1 MSNKTLKETMLHS
14 ETGKML
20 FEWITDIYDDCKI
33 MIQIY
38 EALGVQFDN
47 VNYMFEDILKQM
59 FPQTAT
65 WGIELWERR
74 LNLPTNES
82 ESLESRRG
90 KVIAKIQSKIIINPE
105 TMGVITK
112 NFTGIDVKIIEWLKD
127 WTFAVQTD
135 AKNMNKAFEIHK
147 IIKRIKPS
155 HLAFVLQFIL
165 EDNTNMYIGAC
176 TYIGLVHTI
185 LPYDLSPIEVEVNP
199 YTGGTYTHIVKKVS
213 VN

>member
-1 MSNKTLKETMLHS
+1 MLHS

-20 FEWITDIYDDCKI
+20 FEWITSIYDDCKI
-33 MIQIY
+33 MIQVY

-65 WGIELWERR
+65 WGLELWERR

-82 ESLESRRG
+82 ENMENRRG
-90 KVIAKIQSKIIINPE
+90 KVIAKIQSKVTVNPE
-105 TMGVITK
+105 TMAVITK
-112 NFTGIDVKIIEWLKD
+112 NFTGADIKIIEWLKD

-155 HLAFVLQFIL
+155 HMAYVLQFIL
-165 EDNTNMYIGAC
+165 QQDANMYIGAC
-176 TYIGLVHTI
+176 TYVGLVQTI
-185 LPYDLSPIEVEVNP
+185 LPYDLSPIEVEVNT
-199 YTGGTYTHIVKKVS
+199 YAGGTYTHIVKRVS
-213 VN
+213 IN

>member
-20 FEWITDIYDDCKI
+20 FEWITSIYDDCKI
-33 MIQIY
+33 MIQVY

-47 VNYMFEDILKQM
+47 VNYMFEDILKQI

-65 WGIELWERR
+65 WGLELWERR

-82 ESLESRRG
+82 ENMENRRG
-90 KVIAKIQSKIIINPE
+90 KVIAKIQSKVTVNPE
-105 TMGVITK
+105 TMAIITK
-112 NFTGIDVKIIEWLKD
+112 NFTGADIKIIEWLKD

-155 HLAFVLQFIL
+155 HMAYVLQFIL
-165 EDNTNMYIGAC
+165 QQDANMYIGAC
-176 TYIGLVHTI
+176 TYVGLVQTI
-185 LPYDLSPIEVEVNP
+185 LPYDLSPIEVEVNT
-199 YTGGTYTHIVKKVS
+199 YAGGTYTHIVKRVS
-213 VN
+213 IN

>member
-20 FEWITDIYDDCKI
+20 FEWITSIYDDCKI
-33 MIQIY
+33 MIQVY

-65 WGIELWERR
+65 WGLELWERR

-82 ESLESRRG
+82 ENMENRRG
-90 KVIAKIQSKIIINPE
+90 KVIAKIQSKVTVNPE
-105 TMGVITK
+105 TMAIITK
-112 NFTGIDVKIIEWLKD
+112 NFTGADIKIIEWLKD

-155 HLAFVLQFIL
+155 HMAYVLQFIL
-165 EDNTNMYIGAC
+165 QQDANMYIGAC
-176 TYIGLVHTI
+176 TYVGLVQTI
-185 LPYDLSPIEVEVNP
+185 LPYDLSPIEVEVNT
-199 YTGGTYTHIVKKVS
+199 YAGGTYTHIVKRVS
-213 VN
+213 IN

>member
-20 FEWITDIYDDCKI
+20 FEWITSIYDDCKI
-33 MIQIY
+33 MIQVY

-65 WGIELWERR
+65 WGLELWERR

-82 ESLESRRG
+82 ENMENRRG
-90 KVIAKIQSKIIINPE
+90 KVIAKIQSKVTVNPE
-105 TMGVITK
+105 TMAVITK
-112 NFTGIDVKIIEWLKD
+112 NFTGADIKIIEWLKD

-135 AKNMNKAFEIHK
+135 AKSMNKAFEIHK

-155 HLAFVLQFIL
+155 HMAYVLQFIL
-165 EDNTNMYIGAC
+165 QQDANMYIAAC
-176 TYIGLVHTI
+176 TYVGLVQTI
-185 LPYDLSPIEVEVNP
+185 LPYDLSPIEVEVNT
-199 YTGGTYTHIVKKVS
+199 YAGGTYTHIVKRVS
-213 VN
+213 IN

>member
-20 FEWITDIYDDCKI
+20 FEWITSIYDDCKI
-33 MIQIY
+33 MIQVY

-65 WGIELWERR
+65 WGLELWERR

-82 ESLESRRG
+82 ENMENRRG
-90 KVIAKIQSKIIINPE
+90 KVMAKIQSKVTVNPE
-105 TMGVITK
+105 TMAIITK
-112 NFTGIDVKIIEWLKD
+112 NFTGADIKIIEWLKD

-155 HLAFVLQFIL
+155 HMAYVLQFIL
-165 EDNTNMYIGAC
+165 QQDANMYIGAC
-176 TYIGLVHTI
+176 TYVGLVQTI
-185 LPYDLSPIEVEVNP
+185 LPYDLSPIEVEVNT
-199 YTGGTYTHIVKKVS
+199 YAGGTYTHIVKRVS
-213 VN
+213 IN

>member
-1 MSNKTLKETMLHS
+1 MLHS

-20 FEWITDIYDDCKI
+20 FEWITSIYDDCKI
-33 MIQIY
+33 MIQVY

-47 VNYMFEDILKQM
+47 VNYMFEDILKQI

-65 WGIELWERR
+65 WGLELWERR

-82 ESLESRRG
+82 ENMENRRG
-90 KVIAKIQSKIIINPE
+90 KVIAKIQSKVTVNPE
-105 TMGVITK
+105 TMAIITK
-112 NFTGIDVKIIEWLKD
+112 NFTGADIKIIEWLKD

-155 HLAFVLQFIL
+155 HMAYVLQFIL
-165 EDNTNMYIGAC
+165 QQDANMYIGAC
-176 TYIGLVHTI
+176 TYVGLVQTI
-185 LPYDLSPIEVEVNP
+185 LPYDLSPIEVEVNT
-199 YTGGTYTHIVKKVS
+199 YAGGTYTHIVKRVS
-213 VN
+213 IN

>member
-1 MSNKTLKETMLHS
+1 MLHS

-20 FEWITDIYDDCKI
+20 FEWITSIYDDCKI
-33 MIQIY
+33 MIQVY

-65 WGIELWERR
+65 WGLELWERR

-82 ESLESRRG
+82 ENMENRRG
-90 KVIAKIQSKIIINPE
+90 KVIAKIQSKVTVNPE
-105 TMGVITK
+105 TMAVITK
-112 NFTGIDVKIIEWLKD
+112 NFTGADIKIIEWLKD

-135 AKNMNKAFEIHK
+135 AKSMNKAFEIHK

-155 HLAFVLQFIL
+155 HMAYVLQFIL
-165 EDNTNMYIGAC
+165 QQDANMYIAAC
-176 TYIGLVHTI
+176 TYVGLVQTI
-185 LPYDLSPIEVEVNP
+185 LPYDLSPIEVEVNT
-199 YTGGTYTHIVKKVS
+199 YAGGTYTHIVKRVS
-213 VN
+213 IN

>member
-1 MSNKTLKETMLHS
+1 MLHS

-20 FEWITDIYDDCKI
+20 FEWITSIYDDCKI
-33 MIQIY
+33 MIQVY

-65 WGIELWERR
+65 WGLELWERR

-82 ESLESRRG
+82 ENMENRRG
-90 KVIAKIQSKIIINPE
+90 KVIAKIQSKVTVNPE
-105 TMGVITK
+105 TMAIITK
-112 NFTGIDVKIIEWLKD
+112 NFTGADIKIIEWLKD

-155 HLAFVLQFIL
+155 HMAYVLQFIL
-165 EDNTNMYIGAC
+165 QQDANMYIGAC
-176 TYIGLVHTI
+176 TYVGLVQTI
-185 LPYDLSPIEVEVNP
+185 LPYDLSPIEVEVNT
-199 YTGGTYTHIVKKVS
+199 YAGGTYTHIVKRVS
-213 VN
+213 IN

>member
-20 FEWITDIYDDCKI
+20 FEWITSIYDDCKI
-33 MIQIY
+33 MIQVY

-65 WGIELWERR
+65 WGLELWERR
-74 LNLPTNES
+74 LNLLTNES
-82 ESLESRRG
+82 ENMENRRG
-90 KVIAKIQSKIIINPE
+90 KVIAKIQSKVTVNPE
-105 TMGVITK
+105 TMAVITK
-112 NFTGIDVKIIEWLKD
+112 NFTGTDIKIIEWLKD

-155 HLAFVLQFIL
+155 HMAYVLQFIL
-165 EDNTNMYIGAC
+165 QQDANMYIGAC
-176 TYIGLVHTI
+176 TYVGLVQTI
-185 LPYDLSPIEVEVNP
+185 LPYDLSPIEVEVNT
-199 YTGGTYTHIVKKVS
+199 YASGTYTHIVKRVS
-213 VN
+213 IN

>member
-1 MSNKTLKETMLHS
+1 MLHS

-20 FEWITDIYDDCKI
+20 FEWITSIYDDCKI
-33 MIQIY
+33 MVQVY

-65 WGIELWERR
+65 WGLELWERR

-82 ESLESRRG
+82 ENMENRRG
-90 KVIAKIQSKIIINPE
+90 KVIAKIQSKVTVNPE
-105 TMGVITK
+105 TMAVITK
-112 NFTGIDVKIIEWLKD
+112 NFTGADIKIIEWLKD
-127 WTFAVQTD
+127 WTFAVQTN

-155 HLAFVLQFIL
+155 HMAYVLQFIL
-165 EDNTNMYIGAC
+165 QQDANMYIGAC
-176 TYIGLVHTI
+176 TYVGLVQTI
-185 LPYDLSPIEVEVNP
+185 LPYDLSPIEVEVNT
-199 YTGGTYTHIVKKVS
+199 YAGGTYTHIVKRVS
-213 VN
+213 IN